1 MFGCLLVAN
10 IRARAACL
18 ICFSS
23 SVHVCGLL
31 FPAAVFREGVGSLGS
46 AEACFL
52 RPGGLV
58 RAVRRIEICVATA
71 GLSRALNRAVFYF
84 RVGVRQSLCSHNDG
98 GEQKQQ
104 STRAAGALVLS
115 EAGVSMETCR
125 RRQ

>member
-1 MFGCLLVAN
+1 MFDLFFKLCACLLLALCMFVACCFPQPFSEN
-10 IRARAACL
+10 GWAAACL
-18 ICFSS
+18 
-23 SVHVCGLL
+23 
-31 FPAAVFREGVGSLGS
+31 
-46 AEACFL
+46 L

-58 RAVRRIEICVATA
+58 
-71 GLSRALNRAVFYF
+71 LNRAVFYF
-84 RVGVRQSLCSHNDG
+84 RVGVRQSSCSHNDG